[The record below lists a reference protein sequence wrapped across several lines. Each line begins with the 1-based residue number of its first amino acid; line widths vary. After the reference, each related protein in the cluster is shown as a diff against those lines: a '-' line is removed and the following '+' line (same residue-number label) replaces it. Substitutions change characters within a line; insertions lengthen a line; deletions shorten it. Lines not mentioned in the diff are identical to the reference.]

1 MVSQMN
7 TNERVLK
14 LEGAYNVRDL
24 GGYQTADGRITQWG
38 RVFRADGLHKLS
50 EQDQQVLVSLG
61 IRTVVDLRHTNEI
74 QKMKNVFADS
84 AYMAYHNIS
93 LINPATTIKP
103 SIQSLGDMYV
113 NILDECQPLI
123 RRVFE
128 LLLTD
133 HEKDAA
139 LFHCTAGKDR
149 TGIISA
155 LLLDLVGVPYEVIM
169 DDYAMTAYCI
179 APLMDELRD
188 NSRQD
193 LVPVEALEKFL
204 GCDRENMLMMLA
216 HLKEAYGGG
225 ERYLLAIGLSE
236 PILATLKRKLLEN

>member
-50 EQDQQVLVSLG
+50 QQDQQALVSLG

-84 AYMAYHNIS
+84 EYMAYHNVS
-93 LINPATTIKP
+93 LINPAATIKP

-128 LLLTD
+128 LLAD
-133 HEKDAA
+133 DEKDAV

-149 TGIISA
+149 TGIISG
-155 LLLDLVGVPYEVIM
+155 LLLELVGVPYEVIM
-169 DDYAMTAYCI
+169 DDYAMTADYI
-179 APLMDELRD
+179 APLMDELRGY
-188 NSRQD
+188 SRQES
-193 LVPVEALEKFL
+193 VPVEVSEKFL
-204 GCDRENMLMMLA
+204 GCGRENMLMMLT

-225 ERYLLAIGLSE
+225 ELFLLAIGLSE
-236 PILATLKRKLLEN
+236 PILTSLKRKLLEN